1 MLFDILLMS
10 KRVDLY
16 VGEIAAVFTPNT
28 VKFIVT
34 VGQADSV
41 WASMKMVIMVLG
53 VWCGGVGRI
62 IGTVVLLPGTVIG
75 VLGTVIGVLG
85 TVFRKLKIG
94 LSSPAMVIGLARATL
109 GLLFLPFY
117 LFAFYF
123 SPLRAAAGRF
133 NTFIAV
139 V

>member
-1 MLFDILLMS
+1 MLFDILLRS
-10 KRVDLY
+10 KRVALY
-16 VGEIAAVFTPNT
+16 VGEIAAAFTPNT

-75 VLGTVIGVLG
+75 VLGSVIGVLG

-94 LSSPAMVIGLARATL
+94 LFIARDGPRSCKGDSRTALFTL
-109 GLLFLPFY
+109 LSFCLLLFAP
-117 LFAFYF
+117 
-123 SPLRAAAGRF
+123 
-133 NTFIAV
+133 
-139 V
+139 

>member
-16 VGEIAAVFTPNT
+16 VGEIAAAFTPNT

-75 VLGTVIGVLG
+75 VLGSVIGVLG

-94 LSSPAMVIGLARATL
+94 LFIARDGHRSCKGDSRTALFTL
-109 GLLFLPFY
+109 LSFCLLLFAP
-117 LFAFYF
+117 
-123 SPLRAAAGRF
+123 
-133 NTFIAV
+133 
-139 V
+139 

>member
-16 VGEIAAVFTPNT
+16 VGEIAAAFTPNT

-34 VGQADSV
+34 VGQSDSV

-75 VLGTVIGVLG
+75 VLGTV
-85 TVFRKLKIG
+85 FRKLKIG
-94 LSSPAMVIGLARATL
+94 LFIARDGHRSCKGDSRTALFTL
-109 GLLFLPFY
+109 LSFCLLLFAP
-117 LFAFYF
+117 
-123 SPLRAAAGRF
+123 
-133 NTFIAV
+133 
-139 V
+139 